1 MRPRYLTKSRYKLG
15 LECPTKLYYTGKSE
29 YANKNLEDTFL
40 LALADGGFQVGELAK
55 CYFPGGHDI
64 KTLDYDKALNLTNDL
79 LKKDYV
85 IIYEAAIRFE
95 TLFIRVDILIKNKNH
110 IELVEVKAKS
120 VDTDSEEAFLNK
132 SRSITLS
139 WKPYL
144 EDVAF
149 QKHVIRCAF
158 PEYTVSAYLMMA
170 NKNAFCPTDGPNQ
183 KFKITKDKNG
193 RKGVSVSQTL
203 SEEDLAEQILVKVKV
218 DASCDLIYAEEIN
231 VGLNPIS
238 FAEHVNLLANY
249 YVRDEKIVSLPSTA
263 CAHCEFK
270 ATDQEREVGMK
281 SGFHECWKEGLSWTD
296 EDFKESTIFEI
307 WNFRKK
313 GQCLDEGRI
322 KLSDICKE
330 DISPKEDDNL
340 GISSSARQ
348 WLQVIK
354 AQSHDETHWIDSEN
368 LYREMSAWVYPL
380 HFIDFETSM
389 VAIPFNKGRRP
400 YEGIAF
406 QFSHHVVQKDGQI
419 EHRGQYLN
427 TAPGVFPNYGFL
439 RNLKNELEQDQ
450 GSIFRYAAHENTYL
464 NMIYRQLREDQED
477 IPDGEELCS
486 FVRTITTPVNKSKE
500 WVAGPR
506 NMIDMCELVK
516 RYYYDPATKGS
527 NSIKQVLPAI
537 LNSSRFLQEKYANP
551 IYGADG
557 GIPSLNYRNW
567 KWIEY
572 VEDRVLDPYKL
583 LPNMFQDI
591 SEKDFAVLSDS
602 DELRDGGAAL
612 TAYARMQFEE
622 MSDYERTEIEKA
634 LLKYCELDTLAM
646 VMIYEGWKD
655 LVYPK

>member
-15 LECPTKLYYTGKSE
+15 LECPTKLYYTGKSG
-29 YANKNLEDTFL
+29 YANQNIDDTFL

-64 KTLDYDKALNLTNDL
+64 KTLDYDEALRQTNDL
-79 LKKDYV
+79 LKKDQV
-85 IIYEAAIRFE
+85 IIYEAAVRFE

-132 SRSITLS
+132 SRSITSS

-158 PEYTVSAYLMMA
+158 PECPVSAYLMMA
-170 NKNAFCPTDGPNQ
+170 NKNALCPTDGLNQ
-183 KFKITKDKNG
+183 KFKITNDKNG
-193 RKGVSVSQTL
+193 RKSVSVSQTL

-218 DASCDLIYAEEIN
+218 DASCDLIYSEEIS
-231 VGLNPIS
+231 VGLNTMS

-249 YVRDEKIVSLPSTA
+249 YVRDEKIVSVPSTG

-270 ATDQEREVGMK
+270 ATDQEREVGIK
-281 SGFHECWKEGLSWTD
+281 SGFHECWKEGLNWTD
-296 EDFKESTIFEI
+296 DDFKDSTMFEI

-322 KLSDICKE
+322 KLSDICQE
-330 DISPKEDDNL
+330 DISPKDDDNL

-348 WLQVIK
+348 WLQVTK
-354 AQSHDETHWIDSEN
+354 AQSQDETPWIDSEN
-368 LYREMSAWVYPL
+368 LYREMSGWVYPL

-406 QFSHHVVQKDGQI
+406 QFSHHVVYKDGQI

-427 TAPGVFPNYGFL
+427 TAPGVFPNYDFL
-439 RNLKNELEQDQ
+439 RNLKIELAQDQ

-464 NMIYRQLREDQED
+464 NMIYRQLRGDQED
-477 IPDGEELCS
+477 IPDREELCS
-486 FVRTITTPVNKSKE
+486 FIQTITTPVNKSKE
-500 WVAGPR
+500 WESGPR
-506 NMIDMCELVK
+506 NMIDMYELVK

-537 LNSSRFLQEKYANP
+537 LNSSRFLQEKYSNP

-557 GIPSLNYRNW
+557 GIPSLNYRDW

-572 VEDRVLDPYKL
+572 VEDKVLDPYKL

-622 MSDYERTEIEKA
+622 MSEYERTEIEKA

>member
-1 MRPRYLTKSRYKLG
+1 
-15 LECPTKLYYTGKSE
+15 
-29 YANKNLEDTFL
+29 
-40 LALADGGFQVGELAK
+40 
-55 CYFPGGHDI
+55 
-64 KTLDYDKALNLTNDL
+64 
-79 LKKDYV
+79 
-85 IIYEAAIRFE
+85 
-95 TLFIRVDILIKNKNH
+95 
-110 IELVEVKAKS
+110 
-120 VDTDSEEAFLNK
+120 
-132 SRSITLS
+132 
-139 WKPYL
+139 
-144 EDVAF
+144 
-149 QKHVIRCAF
+149 
-158 PEYTVSAYLMMA
+158 MA